1 MLKYSRSARPFF
13 SLILMIGLVLSGLNL
28 ICQHSSS
35 SKILLEICSGDGIKT
50 IEVDASDSP
59 VSPDEK
65 PPFKS
70 HEKCPYCF
78 STQMAKFVPESPSVY
93 TPHIIARNDYDF
105 PKSNNALKFPRA
117 EKYEARAPPVL
128 I

>member
-1 MLKYSRSARPFF
+1 
-13 SLILMIGLVLSGLNL
+13 MIGLVLSGLNPV
-28 ICQHSSS
+28 CQLSST

-59 VSPDEK
+59 LPPDEK
-65 PPFKS
+65 PSS
-70 HEKCPYCF
+70 HSKEKCPYCF
-78 STQMAKFVPESPSVY
+78 SAQMAKFVPQSAVLEK
-93 TPHIIARNDYDF
+93 PHIIAKKAYDF
-105 PKSNNALKFPRA
+105 PEGNSILKFARA

>member
-13 SLILMIGLVLSGLNL
+13 SFIVMIGLVLSGLNP

-50 IEVDASDSP
+50 IEVDASDNP
-59 VSPDEK
+59 LTPDEK
-65 PPFKS
+65 PSPHS
-70 HEKCPYCF
+70 REKCPYCF
-78 STQMAKFVPESPSVY
+78 SAQMAKFVPQSTVLEK
-93 TPHIIARNDYDF
+93 PHIIAKNAYDF
-105 PKSNNALKFPRA
+105 PEGNSILKFARA